1 MISSRLGVLGGQ
13 ATTLNQIF
21 QEVNL
26 RPETPPTEVEL
37 GTFHLMLLVAVPIR
51 SGCLSTHLTFP
62 VSASSTI
69 WVLVSQAGGLQKKRH
84 EGISSKFEQRCLV
97 LGKVPIIVAWWC
109 LGMNMFES

>member
-84 EGISSKFEQRCLV
+84 EGIS
-97 LGKVPIIVAWWC
+97 
-109 LGMNMFES
+109 